1 MNLKTLFPN
10 ASESFLHLH
19 GLSGTSN
26 YKTPAPKLERT
37 IGNGALAKAKAKKPD
52 TGRVLV
58 CVVSYRRRL
67 LDEDNLAEKY
77 FVDCC
82 RYAGLIFGDGPQ
94 QTKIEVSQV
103 KVGRKEEERTQLTI
117 TYPTSP

>member
-19 GLSGTSN
+19 GLSGSSNCATSG
-26 YKTPAPKLERT
+26 TFMERPPSPRP
-37 IGNGALAKAKAKKPD
+37 LAKAKAQKPD

-58 CVVSYRRRL
+58 RVVSYRRRL
-67 LDEDNLAEKY
+67 LDEDNLSEKY
-77 FVDCC
+77 FVDCA
-82 RYAGLIFGDGPQ
+82 RYAGLIPGDGPE

-103 KVGRKEEERTQLTI
+103 KVVRKEEERTQLTI

>member
-1 MNLKTLFPN
+1 MNLNELFPR
-10 ASESFLHLH
+10 ASKDFLKLH
-19 GLSGTSN
+19 GLSNLSDRPPSRPIVERLTS
-26 YKTPAPKLERT
+26 PRP
-37 IGNGALAKAKAKKPD
+37 LAKAKAQKPD

-58 CVVSYRRRL
+58 RVVSYRRRL
-67 LDEDNLAEKY
+67 LDEDNLSEKY

-82 RYAGLIFGDGPQ
+82 RYAGLIPGDGPE

-103 KVGRKEEERTQLTI
+103 KVVRKEEERTQLTI

>member
-19 GLSGTSN
+19 GLID
-26 YKTPAPKLERT
+26 YPRARAIVERA
-37 IGNGALAKAKAKKPD
+37 IGDGALATEKTQKPN

-58 CVVSYRRRL
+58 RVVSHRRRL
-67 LDEDNLAEKY
+67 LDEDNLSEKY
-77 FVDCC
+77 FVDCA
-82 RYAGLIFGDGPQ
+82 RYAGFILGDGPE

-103 KVGRKEEERTQLTI
+103 KVKRKEDERTEIQI
-117 TYPTSP
+117 IYPNEP